1 MTFSVVW
8 MRDGTPSFV
17 VRPNGRHTIQPDEH
31 PRLGNIRRKPTPCL
45 GNATETPDPVTQRS
59 LEGAFM
65 GRKPA
70 ASTLDLNRMALDP
83 LLPLHPVSTL
93 PFARDAAGPT
103 CEEPTT
109 TTGKKKVS
117 LPLVNQLLDVQR
129 SLTVVERFAHQH
141 EDDALPA
148 QARYYE
154 DLIPLTT
161 PGPGEQY
168 SFQVDL
174 DKCTGCKACVTACH
188 TLNGL
193 DADELWRTVGLLH
206 GGTPDNPT
214 QQTVTSSCHHC
225 VDPACMNG
233 CPVNAYEKDPI
244 TGIVKH
250 LDDQCFGCQYCTLMC
265 PYDAP
270 KFNPERGIV
279 RKCDMCSD
287 RLSHG
292 EAPACVQACPNEA
305 IAIRIIEQAEAIQTS
320 EAGVFLPSAPA
331 PEHTVPTTTYKTK
344 RPLPRNLLPAD
355 FYAVRAEHPHLP
367 LVGLLTLS
375 QLAVGV
381 TLVKG
386 FIEKL
391 TGEPAPAATQLTVMA
406 ALLTGAAL
414 AVGVFHLGRPW
425 LAWRSILNLRSSW
438 FSREALMFGIF
449 AGVVVLHAAVVVALS
464 LPYNQYIPEPL
475 HPRLAAIVPPLQ
487 DAATVVGVL
496 AVFCSVMVYV
506 VTKRPQWS
514 GMRTTLAFFGTT
526 VLLGLAAVL
535 ALTSSNVSALDGAS
549 QRALHT
555 LLEALIAA
563 AVIKLAYEG
572 ELLRHV
578 RERQHTIEK
587 RMAIVMLR
595 DLRWPTGL
603 RFVMGFLGGII
614 IPSLVHS
621 SRVPSANATLLWVGL
636 GLCITAELA
645 ERYLFFRAA
654 PASRMPG
661 GLP

>member
-1 MTFSVVW
+1 MGW
-8 MRDGTPSFV
+8 K
-17 VRPNGRHTIQPDEH
+17 PDE
-31 PRLGNIRRKPTPCL
+31 
-45 GNATETPDPVTQRS
+45 V
-59 LEGAFM
+59 
-65 GRKPA
+65 
-70 ASTLDLNRMALDP
+70 TLDLNRMALDP
-83 LLPLHPVSTL
+83 LLPLHPVPPL
-93 PFARDAAGPT
+93 PFARDATGPSCKEAT
-103 CEEPTT
+103 ATAA
-109 TTGKKKVS
+109 KKKVS
-117 LPLVNQLLDVQR
+117 LPLVNQLLEVQR

-141 EDDALPA
+141 EDAALPA
-148 QARYYE
+148 QARYYK
-154 DLIPLTT
+154 DLIPLST

-206 GGTPDNPT
+206 GGTPEMPT

-270 KFNPERGIV
+270 KFSPERGIV

-305 IAIRIIEQAEAIQTS
+305 IAIRIIDQAEAIQTS

-344 RPLPRNLLPAD
+344 RSLPHNLLPAD
-355 FYAVRAEHPHLP
+355 FYSIRAEHPHLP

-391 TGEPAPAATQLTVMA
+391 TGEPAPAAIQLTVMA
-406 ALLTGAAL
+406 ASLTVAAL
-414 AVGVFHLGRPW
+414 TVGVFHLGRPW

-438 FSREALMFGIF
+438 FSREALMFGVF
-449 AGVVVLHAAVVVALS
+449 AGVVLLHAAIVVALA
-464 LPYNQYIPEPL
+464 LPSAQYLPEERLPQ
-475 HPRLAAIVPPLQ
+475 LAALVPLLQ

-514 GMRTTLAFFGTT
+514 GMRTALKFFGTT
-526 VLLGLAAVL
+526 ALLGLAAVL
-535 ALTSSNVSALDGAS
+535 ALTSSSVTALDGAS
-549 QRALHT
+549 QRVLHT
-555 LLEALIAA
+555 MLEALIAA
-563 AVIKLAYEG
+563 SAVKLAYEG

-595 DLRWPTGL
+595 DLRLTTVL
-603 RFVMGFLGGII
+603 RFVLGFVGGII
-614 IPSLVHS
+614 IPSIVHS
-621 SRVPSANATLLWVGL
+621 SRVPSANAAPLLWVGL
-636 GLCITAELA
+636 GFCIAAELA